1 MAKVRNV
8 APRLGCGAS
17 DKCPIA
23 PELINPANE
32 AVRKAYIGQ
41 PGNWRSRPM
50 LTFILGHRGSNTGQG
65 RGWSAAPVRLRH
77 WEHGAGAAAHK
88 SALPALTPFLTG
100 ADVMTGPLKGVVR
113 TEKIRDYTIEFY
125 DDSTVF
131 CACSSWR
138 MSELP
143 VDLRVCEHIQEIR
156 DRG

>member
-65 RGWSAAPVRLRH
+65 RGWSAAPVRHGVSVIRSGQRH
-77 WEHGAGAAAHK
+77 TLGLLFHDAA
-88 SALPALTPFLTG
+88 
-100 ADVMTGPLKGVVR
+100 
-113 TEKIRDYTIEFY
+113 
-125 DDSTVF
+125 
-131 CACSSWR
+131 
-138 MSELP
+138 
-143 VDLRVCEHIQEIR
+143 
-156 DRG
+156 